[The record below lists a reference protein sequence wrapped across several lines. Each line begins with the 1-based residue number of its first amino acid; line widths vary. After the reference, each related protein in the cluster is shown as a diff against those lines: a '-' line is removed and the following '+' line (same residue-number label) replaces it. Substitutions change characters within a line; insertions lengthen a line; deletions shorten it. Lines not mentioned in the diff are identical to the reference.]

1 MDMSIAIIT
10 GASSGL
16 GAEYARQLSEKKR
29 VDEIWAIARRADRLE
44 ALQKELSTPV
54 RIFQI
59 NLVDEA
65 DMNRFR
71 ETLKEERPDVAYLI
85 HAAGFGKIGTYQ
97 QIDRT
102 ASKGMVRLN
111 CEAAVDIT
119 ESVIPYMRRKSRIV
133 EIASTAAFQPFQGL
147 NVYAASKAFLL
158 RYSRALGV
166 ELLGTGI
173 TVTAVCPYWIKDTEF
188 IPVAGETRSTA
199 IRHFAFASRKKNV
212 VAVSLFFA
220 EKGFPVC
227 TPGII
232 SSIHRVTTVLP
243 DSILQL
249 IWSGLRRL

>member
-29 VDEIWAIARRADRLE
+29 VDEIWVIARRVDRLE

-59 NLVDEA
+59 NLVNEEEMD
-65 DMNRFR
+65 RFR
-71 ETLKEERPDVAYLI
+71 KTLEEERPDVAYLI

-97 QIDRT
+97 QVDRT
-102 ASKGMVRLN
+102 TSMWMVRLN

-188 IPVAGETRSTA
+188 IPVAGETKSTA
-199 IRHFAFASRKKNV
+199 IKHFAFASKKKNV

>member
-1 MDMSIAIIT
+1 MSIAIIT

-16 GAEYARQLSEKKR
+16 GAEYARQISEKNK
-29 VDEIWAIARRADRLE
+29 VDEIWVIARRVERLE
-44 ALQKELSTPV
+44 ALKKELSVPV
-54 RIFQI
+54 RIFQMD
-59 NLVDEA
+59 LVA
-65 DMNRFR
+65 DGDMERFR
-71 ETLKEERPDVAYLI
+71 ETLAEEKPDVAYLI

-97 QIDRT
+97 QIDRKV
-102 ASKGMVRLN
+102 SMGMVRLN

-119 ESVIPYMRRKSRIV
+119 ESVIPYMRRKSRII
-133 EIASTAAFQPFQGL
+133 EIASTSAFQPFQGL

-188 IPVAGETRSTA
+188 IPVAGETKSTA
-199 IRHFAFASRKKNV
+199 IHHFAFASKKKNV

-227 TPGII
+227 TPGIV
-232 SSIHRVTTVLP
+232 SSIHRVMTVLP
-243 DSILQL
+243 DSVLQL

>member
-1 MDMSIAIIT
+1 MSIAIIT

-16 GAEYARQLSEKKR
+16 GAEYARQISQKNR
-29 VDEIWAIARRADRLE
+29 VDEIWVIARRVDRLE
-44 ALQKELSTPV
+44 ALKKELSTPT

-59 NLVDEA
+59 DLSAEN
-65 DMNRFR
+65 DMERFR
-71 ETLKEERPDVAYLI
+71 QTLAEEKPDVEYLI
-85 HAAGFGKIGTYQ
+85 HAAGFGKIGTYK
-97 QIDRT
+97 QIDRK
-102 ASKGMVRLN
+102 ASMAMVRLN

-119 ESVIPYMRRKSRIV
+119 ESVIPYMRRKSRII
-133 EIASTAAFQPFQGL
+133 EISSTSAFQPFQGL

-166 ELLGTGI
+166 ELFGTGI

-188 IPVAGETRSTA
+188 IPVASETKSTA
-199 IRHFAFASRKKNV
+199 IRHFTFASKKKNV

-232 SSIHRVTTVLP
+232 SSIHRVMTILP
-243 DSILQL
+243 DSVLQL